1 MKILVKEEQ
10 YDKLISTITGEPLK
24 GKSFLSGILKRFK
37 NNSDI
42 GRMVLNTIK
51 KGNYE
56 FVVIKSR
63 IGAYDIE
70 FTINDFP
77 FILTK
82 EKTVFHYLYVLST
95 PLIDKN
101 LVIGNKIGE
110 ELFDILTLK
119 HMNNLDYIHMRD
131 YFDM

>member
-24 GKSFLSGILKRFK
+24 GKSFLSGILKHFK

-42 GRMVLNTIK
+42 GRMVLNAIK

-56 FVVIKSR
+56 FDNYGIRNGVYKF
-63 IGAYDIE
+63 E

-82 EKTVFHYLYVLST
+82 EKGLYDMIHDLST

-110 ELFDILTLK
+110 ELFDILAQK
-119 HMNNLDYIHMRD
+119 HMDNDDFIRMMID
-131 YFDM
+131 FEF

>member
-1 MKILVKEEQ
+1 MKILVTEEQ

-24 GKSFLSGILKRFK
+24 GKSFFSGILKHFK
-37 NNSDI
+37 NDSNI
-42 GRMVLNTIK
+42 GRMVLNAVK

-56 FVVIKSR
+56 FVDIKSR

-82 EKTVFHYLYVLST
+82 EKGLFDMIHDLSI

-101 LVIGNKIGE
+101 FVIGNKIGE

-119 HMNNLDYIHMRD
+119 HMNNLDYIHMRS
-131 YFDM
+131 YFEF